1 MSNTF
6 SAVLRIGKDA
16 VTRQAGKTTVTGFNG
31 ACNVGF
37 GDKQQTLW
45 FNCSIFGDRGAK
57 LEQYL
62 IKGGQVWVA
71 GELSQR
77 EYDGKQYLELNV
89 SQLDLVGKKSD
100 SPAQQTQHHEQKS
113 NGYAPGADD
122 DFNQEIPF

>member
-16 VTRQAGKTTVTGFNG
+16 VTRQAGKTTVTGFSG

-37 GDKQQTLW
+37 GDNQTTLW
-45 FNCSIFGDRGAK
+45 FNCSIWGDRGAK

-62 IKGGQVWVA
+62 IKGSQVWVS

-77 EYDGKQYLELNV
+77 EYEGKQYLELRV
-89 SQLDLVGKKSD
+89 DQLDLVGKKSD
-100 SPAQQTQHHEQKS
+100 SPAPQTQHHEQKS
-113 NGYAPGADD
+113 NGYVQGVD
-122 DFNQEIPF
+122 DFDDSIDF